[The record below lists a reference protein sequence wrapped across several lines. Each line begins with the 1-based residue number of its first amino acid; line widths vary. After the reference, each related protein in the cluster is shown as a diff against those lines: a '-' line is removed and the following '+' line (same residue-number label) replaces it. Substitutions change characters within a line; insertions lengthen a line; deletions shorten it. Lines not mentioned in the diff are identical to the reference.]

1 MPFDAQPTPSMQAP
15 ALPAQVQLV
24 TMLAQN
30 LSLAWMESERLAAQV
45 DELKVQNA
53 ALGEQ
58 LKAVAR
64 HDEEIPNERRKQP
77 LILHPAEKAS

>member
-1 MPFDAQPTPSMQAP
+1 MQAP

-45 DELKVQNA
+45 DELKV
-53 ALGEQ
+53 
-58 LKAVAR
+58 R
-64 HDEEIPNERRKQP
+64 MPRS
-77 LILHPAEKAS
+77 ASNLW